1 MHIYKKYTIS
11 FTFCFLIIVNQ
22 GCAPAKRLTETK
34 NLVVQPLSVGF
45 WNVENLFD
53 LEDNPDKNDDEFA
66 LGGRKKVDQQIYDLK
81 IKHSSEV
88 LQDLNVDVLGLC
100 EVENYKVLSD
110 LNNAYKE
117 RNYEIIHYESPDN
130 RGIDNALL
138 YDKNRFS
145 IISSRAIENKLKNGG
160 PTRDVLY
167 VLGEYNNARLHI
179 FVNHWPSNYGGKEK
193 AIPKRTETAE
203 LIIKEIK
210 NILSV
215 EKSAEI
221 ILIGDF
227 NEDPDEKNIMLLE
240 KVGLT
245 SLMKPMLG
253 KPKVGTYVYRGED
266 SFLDQIIVNDHL
278 QDEEGLS
285 SVEESTYILDLPK
298 YRQQE
303 GNYKHYPYRFWAG
316 NRLLGGYSD
325 HLAVKVE
332 IIHK

>member
-1 MHIYKKYTIS
+1 MHKYIKYNIS
-11 FTFCFLIIVNQ
+11 FIFCFLTILNQ
-22 GCAPAKRLTETK
+22 GCAPANRLIETEK
-34 NLVVQPLSVGF
+34 VIDQPLSVGF

-100 EVENYKVLSD
+100 EVENHKVLND

-160 PTRDVLY
+160 PTRDILY

-227 NEDPDEKNIMLLE
+227 NEDPDDKNIMLLE
-240 KVGLT
+240 KVGLA

-266 SFLDQIIVNDHL
+266 SFLDQIIVNEHL

-285 SVEESTYILDLPK
+285 IVEESAYILDLPK

-303 GNYKHYPYRFWAG
+303 GNYKHYPFRFWAG

-325 HLAVKVE
+325 HLAIKVE

>member
-1 MHIYKKYTIS
+1 MHEYIKYKIS
-11 FTFCFLIIVNQ
+11 FIFCFLIIVNQ

-34 NLVVQPLSVGF
+34 NVVDQPLSVGF

-285 SVEESTYILDLPK
+285 IVEESTYILDLPK